1 MTCNGWGVEKMK
13 INGINK
19 DNLKHILEVRRED
32 LKELEYLITFYN
44 ERRSKNEPLYS
55 RFIDDTERNILQM
68 KNVIK
73 YLEEELK

>member
-1 MTCNGWGVEKMK
+1 M
-13 INGINK
+13 NK
-19 DNLKHILEVRRED
+19 DDIKHILKLRRED

-44 ERRSKNEPLYS
+44 ERRFKNESLYS

>member
-1 MTCNGWGVEKMK
+1 MEV
-13 INGINK
+13 NGINK
-19 DNLKHILEVRRED
+19 DNLKHILELRRED

-44 ERRSKNEPLYS
+44 ERRFKNESLYS
-55 RFIDDTERNILQM
+55 RFIVDTKRNILQM

>member
-1 MTCNGWGVEKMK
+1 MEV
-13 INGINK
+13 NGINK

-44 ERRSKNEPLYS
+44 ERRFKNESLYS

>member
-1 MTCNGWGVEKMK
+1 MEV
-13 INGINK
+13 NGINK

-44 ERRSKNEPLYS
+44 ERRSKNESLYS